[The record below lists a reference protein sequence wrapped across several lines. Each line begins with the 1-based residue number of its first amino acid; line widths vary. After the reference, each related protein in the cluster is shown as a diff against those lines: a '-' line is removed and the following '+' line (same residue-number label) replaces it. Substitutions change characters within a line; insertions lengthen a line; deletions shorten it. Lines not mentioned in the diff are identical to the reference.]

1 MRSVTNRPRASLGRV
16 LDDLGATLLELV
28 DGDADRPVE
37 IGGVVIHDPVDE
49 PVLPSNA
56 LVLGVGL
63 QEPSLI
69 TWALRDLG
77 RQQAAGLVVRA
88 PVPTDASITE
98 AVAESGVVLL
108 GLTRGASWD
117 QLAVLLRSL
126 LAEGDVGVAE
136 PETLG
141 GMPSGDLFALANAT
155 AALLDAPVTI
165 EDRNSRVL
173 AFSGRQDEADTARV
187 ETVLGRQVPQR
198 YSRLLAELGIFREL
212 HRTDRPVH
220 VPPLPITATEFTI
233 PRVAV
238 AVRAGDEILG
248 SIWAAVRDPL
258 TDERTQALCDA
269 AKLVALHMLRIRAG
283 ADVERRLRAD
293 LVSTALEGGAGARE
307 ALDRLG
313 LADQPLVVLAMAVRV
328 RRDAVS
334 SASRV
339 TVDSGVG
346 GDPGLGSESRP
357 TVARAVPRA
366 SGAPAEAAGSEP
378 RFPAARAVP
387 HVGGVSAEDGGPG
400 AANLGRGRRRGG
412 AAGGSRAARQISG
425 DVAGHGIVSRFGL
438 EALGGEAG
446 LESLVGEAGLAT
458 ERQRLADAFA
468 MHLGAVH
475 PRSAAALVG
484 DVAYA
489 LLPVRAD
496 REDGEQR
503 AVRIAKDFLDRIGD
517 RVTATVGVGPVVRES
532 ARLPHARA
540 GADRALRVLRTG
552 TQRVARLADVHV
564 ETLLL
569 ELRDLIEA
577 RGDQPTGP
585 IARLVAY
592 DREHNTSLVET
603 LRAWLDAFGD
613 VMTAAAAVY
622 VHPNTFRYRLRRLA
636 EVADLDLAD
645 PETRFAAMLQLR
657 VVSPPRP
664 NRA

>member
-28 DGDADRPVE
+28 HGDADRPVE
-37 IGGVVIHDPVDE
+37 IGGVVTHDPVDE

-63 QEPSLI
+63 QEPALI
-69 TWALRDLG
+69 AWTLRDLG
-77 RQQAAGLVVRA
+77 RQHAAGLVVRS
-88 PVPTDASITE
+88 PVPRHESITE
-98 AVAESGVVLL
+98 AVAESGVALL

-165 EDRNSRVL
+165 EDRSSRVL
-173 AFSGRQDEADTARV
+173 AFSGRQDEADPARV

-198 YSRLLAELGIFREL
+198 YSRLLAERGVFRDL
-212 HRTDRPVH
+212 YRTDRPVH

-258 TDERTQALCDA
+258 TEERTQALCDA

-313 LADQPLVVLAMAVRV
+313 LADQPVVVLALAVRV
-328 RRDAVS
+328 RRPNGEDNGSTSRHRVS
-334 SASRV
+334 GSATGGRGSDSRPANG
-339 TVDSGVG
+339 T
-346 GDPGLGSESRP
+346 PGPSVRSAAGSRGSDSRP
-357 TVARAVPRA
+357 TTGNPGSGGLSPAGNRVPGGW
-366 SGAPAEAAGSEP
+366 SAAD
-378 RFPAARAVP
+378 
-387 HVGGVSAEDGGPG
+387 SAD
-400 AANLGRGRRRGG
+400 
-412 AAGGSRAARQISG
+412 
-425 DVAGHGIVSRFGL
+425 
-438 EALGGEAG
+438 
-446 LESLVGEAGLAT
+446 SLVGEAGLAT

-484 DVAYA
+484 DVAYG

-496 REDGEQR
+496 RDDAEQR
-503 AVRIAKDFLDRIGD
+503 AVRVAKDFLDRIGD
-517 RVTATVGVGPVVRES
+517 RVTATIGVGPVVQETS
-532 ARLPHARA
+532 RLPHARA

-552 TQRVARLADVHV
+552 SQRVARLADVHV

-592 DREHNTSLVET
+592 DRDHNTNLVET

-613 VMTAAAAVY
+613 VITAAATVY

-657 VVSPPRP
+657 VVTPPPRRRP
-664 NRA
+664 GEGAREGKG